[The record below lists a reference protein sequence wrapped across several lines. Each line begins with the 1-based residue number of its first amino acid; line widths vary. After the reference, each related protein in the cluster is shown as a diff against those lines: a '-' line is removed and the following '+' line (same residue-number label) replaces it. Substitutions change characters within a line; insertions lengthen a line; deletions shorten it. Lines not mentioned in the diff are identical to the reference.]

1 MYRSEPTYHNIY
13 GFKTIDLIEKIL
25 PYTANKVI
33 NYSIGKM
40 IEYALET
47 DCVDQ
52 PIRHLEMIEWH
63 TKRIQSIKVEKENN
77 DITLD
82 LSLFSELDKI
92 KSMHKYMYWLVV
104 NIIKYGYDPN
114 EENFSEIKNYTRIV
128 KGSYIN
134 G

>member
-1 MYRSEPTYHNIY
+1 MYKNYPTYHNIY
-13 GFKTIDLIEKIL
+13 GFKTIDLIEKVL

-52 PIRHLEMIEWH
+52 PIKHLEMIEWH
-63 TKRIQSIKVEKENN
+63 TKRIQSLKVEKENN

-82 LSLFSELDKI
+82 LSLFSELVKI
-92 KSMHKYMYWLVV
+92 MSIHHDMCWLVT

-114 EENFSEIKNYTRIV
+114 EENFSDVKKYIRIIK
-128 KGSYIN
+128 GFYIN